1 MFARTYDPEA
11 SCICSVASSLLRALW
26 LTAAVPGLEALGP
39 VLMHLVT
46 SLLWAS
52 LPSGSAL
59 FNWHVCVPV
68 ACIWVGCCWEARV
81 PWRSPWG
88 PSKEAER
95 RSGITRVHGVGGEE
109 KERTSQRSA
118 GSWAVGSRAEELPA
132 AMVSAQS
139 IPSFLLFLARCFQAW
154 HYTGYPRLTSWTFFR
169 HILGCASSSSQEMPS
184 LSPHPSYLPSL
195 RTAS

>member
-1 MFARTYDPEA
+1 
-11 SCICSVASSLLRALW
+11 
-26 LTAAVPGLEALGP
+26 
-39 VLMHLVT
+39 MHVKK

-52 LPSGSAL
+52 LPSDSAL

-68 ACIWVGCCWEARV
+68 ACIWVGCCWEACV

-95 RSGITRVHGVGGEE
+95 RSGITRVHGVGREE
-109 KERTSQRSA
+109 KERTSHCSA

-132 AMVSAQS
+132 AMASAQS
-139 IPSFLLFLARCFQAW
+139 IPSFLLFLARCFQPQ
-154 HYTGYPRLTSWTFFR
+154 HYATYPCLTSWTFFG
-169 HILGCASSSSQEMPS
+169 HTPDCASSNSQEMPS